1 MLASLSHEPV
11 TSS

>member
-1 MLASLSHEPV
+1 MLTSLSHEPV